1 MYFASEMLKE
11 HGDSFEGKRIAIS
24 GFGNVAWGAVTKASQ
39 LGAKVVTISGPDG
52 YVLDEEGINTPEKI
66 AYMLELRASN
76 NDIVEPYAER
86 FGAKFVK
93 GRKPWEVKVDM
104 AFPCALQNELT
115 GADAEMLIKN
125 GVKYVVETSNMGCCP
140 EAIEAFQKARIPFA
154 PGKAANAGGVAVSGL
169 EMSQNAQHYNWSSEE
184 VDQKLHGIMKN
195 IHNACVKEGRCADGY
210 IDYVKGANIAG
221 FKKVA
226 DAMCQQGY

>member
-1 MYFASEMLKE
+1 ML
-11 HGDSFEGKRIAIS
+11 
-24 GFGNVAWGAVTKASQ
+24 Q
-39 LGAKVVTISGPDG
+39 
-52 YVLDEEGINTPEKI
+52 
-66 AYMLELRASN
+66 LRASN
-76 NDIVEPYAER
+76 NDVVRPYAEK
-86 FGAKFVK
+86 FGAKFIPGK
-93 GRKPWEVKVDM
+93 KPWEVKVDM

-115 GADAEMLIKN
+115 GEDADMLIKN